1 MLCRQLACIIYLIIK
16 QLHEQNILGNLAQ
29 RPCFFQGFVGNVAKR
44 DENPDRFIP
53 EQELLAT
60 QEVAPSKAVLSI
72 LKYLA
77 RNT

>member
-1 MLCRQLACIIYLIIK
+1 M
-16 QLHEQNILGNLAQ
+16 AQ
-29 RPCFFQGFVGNVAKR
+29 RPCFFQGFVAKMWQSR

-53 EQELLAT
+53 ELELLAT